1 MQLPYLH
8 FSAFFFLFFLML
20 HNNVDHFCGR
30 AGQSGGIFLVTIK
43 YHTDREKS
51 DLKNIFTEV
60 I

>member
-8 FSAFFFLFFLML
+8 FSAFFFNAPQQTML
-20 HNNVDHFCGR
+20 TVPVEEQDEM
-30 AGQSGGIFLVTIK
+30 AGIFLVTVK
-43 YHTDREKS
+43 YHTDREKG